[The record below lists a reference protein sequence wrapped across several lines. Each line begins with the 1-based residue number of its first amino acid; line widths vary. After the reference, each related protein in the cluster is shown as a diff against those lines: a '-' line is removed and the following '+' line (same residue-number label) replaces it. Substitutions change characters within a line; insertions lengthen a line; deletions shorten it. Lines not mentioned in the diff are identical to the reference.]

1 LLYRDGKQNITEKIA
16 QPQKSSLNLQTKVEF
31 MRQRFFLILVVLIT
45 CNLYMQAQVEKKPLV
60 FPVLKAS
67 SVKEPVIYR
76 FQFTPNPLQPVQP
89 DFYNKQL
96 GFFCK
101 QEWKLEKS
109 ARIPLRFRLG
119 SLDYVNK
126 MEGK

>member
-1 LLYRDGKQNITEKIA
+1 
-16 QPQKSSLNLQTKVEF
+16 

-45 CNLYMQAQVEKKPLV
+45 CNLYIQGQVEKKTLV
-60 FPVLKAS
+60 FPPLSISKVRA
-67 SVKEPVIYR
+67 PIIYP

-96 GFFCK
+96 GFFCR

>member
-1 LLYRDGKQNITEKIA
+1 MRWKAKNAKKNA

-45 CNLYMQAQVEKKPLV
+45 CNLYIQGQVEKKTLV
-60 FPVLKAS
+60 FPPLSISKVRA
-67 SVKEPVIYR
+67 PIIYP

-96 GFFCK
+96 GFFCR

-119 SLDYVNK
+119 SVDYVNK

>member
-1 LLYRDGKQNITEKIA
+1 
-16 QPQKSSLNLQTKVEF
+16 
-31 MRQRFFLILVVLIT
+31 
-45 CNLYMQAQVEKKPLV
+45 VEKKVLV
-60 FPVLKAS
+60 FPPLSLYKA
-67 SVKEPVIYR
+67 KAPIIYP
-76 FQFTPNPLQPVQP
+76 FQFTPNPLQPVRP

-101 QEWKLEKS
+101 QEWKLEK
-109 ARIPLRFRLG
+109 ATRIPLRFRLG

>member
-1 LLYRDGKQNITEKIA
+1 M
-16 QPQKSSLNLQTKVEF
+16 P
-31 MRQRFFLILVVLIT
+31 QRFLLILVALIT
-45 CNLYMQAQVEKKPLV
+45 CNLYMQAQVEKKPLLS
-60 FPVLKAS
+60 PVLKTFTL
-67 SVKEPVIYR
+67 KETAIYPFR
-76 FQFTPNPLQPVQP
+76 FTPNPLQPVQP

>member
-1 LLYRDGKQNITEKIA
+1 
-16 QPQKSSLNLQTKVEF
+16 

-45 CNLYMQAQVEKKPLV
+45 CNLYMQAQVEKKL
-60 FPVLKAS
+60 PVLPVKKPS
-67 SVKEPVIYR
+67 PVKEPIIYP
-76 FQFTPNPLQPVQP
+76 FQFNPNPLQPVRP

>member
-1 LLYRDGKQNITEKIA
+1 
-16 QPQKSSLNLQTKVEF
+16 

-45 CNLYMQAQVEKKPLV
+45 CNLYMQAQVEKKLPV
-60 FPVLKAS
+60 FPVKRPS
-67 SVKEPVIYR
+67 TVNEPINYS
-76 FQFTPNPLQPVQP
+76 FQLTPNPLQPVRP

>member
-1 LLYRDGKQNITEKIA
+1 
-16 QPQKSSLNLQTKVEF
+16 

-45 CNLYMQAQVEKKPLV
+45 CNLYMQAQVEKKLLTYPSQAHSKAKQPLV
-60 FPVLKAS
+60 YP
-67 SVKEPVIYR
+67 
-76 FQFTPNPLQPVQP
+76 FQFTPNPLQPVRP

>member
-1 LLYRDGKQNITEKIA
+1 
-16 QPQKSSLNLQTKVEF
+16 
-31 MRQRFFLILVVLIT
+31 MRQYLSIGFGRELMALLLKLGADLAIVLKLAVHHPGHRLFP
-45 CNLYMQAQVEKKPLV
+45 NKKPLV
-60 FPVLKAS
+60 SPVLKAS